1 MVAKEDENLVV
12 SDQTGL
18 VVDDAEIE
26 LCEFAK
32 SDDCKDAF
40 FSVVSRGEHVF
51 CFSGSGGTEGFNC
64 DSMEIEAWFVGNA
77 ATRHI
82 APNGVSETNYR
93 ECDGLVRVA
102 NGVALQ
108 I

>member
-1 MVAKEDENLVV
+1 MVTKEDENLVI

-18 VVDDAEIE
+18 VVDAEIE

-32 SDDCKDAF
+32 SDDGKDAF
-40 FSVVSRGEHVF
+40 ISVSRGEHVF
-51 CFSGSGGTEGFNC
+51 CFGGSGGTEGFNC

-77 ATRHI
+77 ATRHM
-82 APNGVSETNYR
+82 AQNGVSETNYR